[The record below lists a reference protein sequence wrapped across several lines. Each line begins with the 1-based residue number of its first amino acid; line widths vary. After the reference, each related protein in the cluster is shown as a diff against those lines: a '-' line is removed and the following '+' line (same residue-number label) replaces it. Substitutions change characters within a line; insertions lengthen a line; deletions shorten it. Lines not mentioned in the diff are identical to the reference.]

1 MATAP
6 SEGKTFGY
14 AAETAL
20 GTNGGTFSEIRYNE
34 EVTYPSNTR
43 VGIANPNKGHGHPF
57 DFSDKPIFIQKY
69 RENALAFQTMIRR
82 SASANTAP
90 PIALFFESAGCD
102 ISTTTV
108 SSVATYV
115 DESNFDLGDSGAAYG
130 IVGDIILP
138 RINDG
143 TSDLDNFYYPA
154 LIAAKATD
162 TIDLAMELPAATAN
176 AEPIEVMTTIQ
187 PRSQAV
193 SSTKTLA
200 FRRQSRATHTTAEDL
215 TDDLEGCALGG
226 VAEMTLTP
234 SSPVTMDLTFH
245 IGKVDQKNVTFAAET
260 FVDSEKF
267 VVINDN
273 FRFEFAADAVAG
285 NIARADSLCKEAKI
299 SWGFKT
305 VPIPSE
311 GDGTFAG
318 IQGYMAQSDGPARVT
333 ITAEF
338 SKSHW
343 TDMEASE
350 LPSYYIGLVQPT
362 DNLATPA
369 MAFFAPMAHLDPD
382 TPPVVD
388 YSGDSY
394 ILATVTYIC
403 SSAGYDSDTL
413 PADPGAAPWYFGI
426 SGAST

>member
-6 SEGKTFGY
+6 SQGKTFGL

-34 EVTYPSNTR
+34 DVTYPSNTR

-57 DFSDKPIFIQKY
+57 DNSDKPIFIEKV
-69 RENALAFQTMIRR
+69 REGALTFQTMIRR
-82 SASANTAP
+82 ALAANTAP
-90 PIALFFESAGCD
+90 PIAQFFESAGCD
-102 ISTTTV
+102 ISTNTV
-108 SSVATYV
+108 SAVASYV
-115 DESNFDLGDSGAAYG
+115 DESNFDLADSGVAYG
-130 IVGDIILP
+130 IAGDIIAP
-138 RINDG
+138 MIDDA
-143 TSDLDNFYYPA
+143 TSDLDNYYYPA

-162 TIDLAMELPAATAN
+162 TIDLAMELPAATSN
-176 AEPIEVMTTIQ
+176 AQVIEVCTTMQ

-193 SSTKTLA
+193 SATKTLA

-215 TDDLEGCALGG
+215 TDDLEGCALSG
-226 VAEMTLTP
+226 VAEMVLTP

-245 IGKVDQKNVTFAAET
+245 VGKVDQKNVTFAAET

-273 FRFEFAADAVAG
+273 FRFEFAADDVSG
-285 NIARADSLCKEAKI
+285 NITRADSLLKEAKI

-318 IQGYMAQSDGPARVT
+318 IQGYMAQADGTAKVT

-338 SKSHW
+338 SKASW
-343 TDMEASE
+343 TDMEAAT

-369 MAFFAPMAHLDPD
+369 MAFFAPQAHLDPE
-382 TPPVVD
+382 TPPVID

-403 SSAGYDSDTL
+403 SSAGYNSATL
-413 PADPGAAPWYFGI
+413 PAAPGASPWYFGI
-426 SGAST
+426 TGSST